1 MPNITGMVK
10 CSASEDEPLSY
21 ADSVTQSGAL
31 YVGKNETPVSSWVGG
46 ENNGAAI
53 TSIAF
58 NAAKSN
64 AIYGKSTTV
73 QPPTI
78 ALIAQ
83 IKC

>member
-1 MPNITGMVK
+1 MPNITGMLK
-10 CSASEDEPLSY
+10 CSASEEEPLSY

-31 YVGKNETPVSSWVGG
+31 YVGKNETPVNTWVGG
-46 ENNGAAI
+46 ANDGAAI

-58 NAAKSN
+58 DAAKSN
-64 AIYGKSTTV
+64 AIYGESTTV